1 MAQQVEFKKVR
12 DFGEVIGD
20 TFLFIKQN
28 FNPLLKTFIY
38 FCGFFMLAGLLT
50 AIMVQ
55 LNMFRETGGM
65 KIAPIYT
72 SSYARISDF
81 VGQYLLLIIF
91 VMLFYNAIYVSVLSY
106 IILYIEKGNI
116 APSTQ
121 EVWGYY
127 KYYFFRILGSSFV
140 AGIFMVICFI
150 CCIIP
155 GIYVFPAM
163 SLFYPIII
171 MENETLGHSFDRSFK
186 LVKNEWW
193 ITAAI
198 LLVVWIITYFMSMVI
213 QIPAAIIMMF
223 SAITH
228 TEQPISNAYIIL
240 SATGQYLSYIF
251 FIIPIIASALIYF
264 NLVERKESTGLMSR
278 IESLGADAAERHHSE
293 EEY

>member
-28 FNPLLKTFIY
+28 FKPLLKTFIY

-55 LNMFRETGGM
+55 SNVFREAGAM

-72 SSYARISDF
+72 NSYSRISDF

-91 VMLFYNAIYVSVLSY
+91 IMLFCNAIYVSMLSY
-106 IILYIEKGNI
+106 VTLYIEKGNI

-127 KYYFFRILGSSFV
+127 KYYFFRVLGSSIV
-140 AGIFMVICFI
+140 AGLFMVICFI

-163 SLFYPIII
+163 SIFYPIII
-171 MENETLGHSFDRSFK
+171 LENASLGHSFDRSFK

-213 QIPAAIIMMF
+213 QMPAAIIMMF
-223 SAITH
+223 TAISH

-240 SATGQYLSYIF
+240 SSCGQYLSYIF

-264 NLVERKESTGLMSR
+264 NLVERKESVGLMSR
-278 IESLGADAAERHHSE
+278 IERLGADSTDKHHTE

>member
-28 FNPLLKTFIY
+28 FKPLLKTFIY

-55 LNMFRETGGM
+55 SNVFREAGAM

-72 SSYARISDF
+72 NSYSRISDF
-81 VGQYLLLIIF
+81 AGQYLLLIIF
-91 VMLFYNAIYVSVLSY
+91 IMLFYNAIYVSMLSY
-106 IILYIEKGNI
+106 VTLYIEKGNI

-127 KYYFFRILGSSFV
+127 KYYFFRVLGSSIV
-140 AGIFMVICFI
+140 AGLFMVICFI

-163 SLFYPIII
+163 SIFYPIII
-171 MENETLGHSFDRSFK
+171 LENASLGHSFDRSFK

-213 QIPAAIIMMF
+213 QMPAAIIMMF
-223 SAITH
+223 TAISH

-240 SATGQYLSYIF
+240 SSCGQYLSYIF

-264 NLVERKESTGLMSR
+264 NLVERKESVGLMSR
-278 IESLGADAAERHHSE
+278 IERLGADSTDKHHTE